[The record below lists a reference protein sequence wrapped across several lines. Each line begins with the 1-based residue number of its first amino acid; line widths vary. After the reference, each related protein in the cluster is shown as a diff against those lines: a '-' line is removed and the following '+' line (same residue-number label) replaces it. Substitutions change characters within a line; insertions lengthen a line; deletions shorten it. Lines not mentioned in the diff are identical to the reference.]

1 MTPAEI
7 LKKTRQLIVQHAGD
21 DRGKWLCANRF
32 VFAQLQVDQRKTKV
46 DIKRQLL
53 DAGTPCHI
61 CGKPF
66 HTRKDARLY
75 QLNLLMHSECHRR
88 YHSKLKSEGIE
99 EAKAIGI
106 LTRESKAYAGK
117 PFLYWWDIAPNA
129 AAVLDMCE
137 SVEFVMKDS
146 GLRCL
151 VSPKDVKK
159 YLTPERRTGRG
170 DGNWGIRVR
179 KDREDELAFEP
190 GRGGGKWLF
199 LPVTWLGPE
208 DED

>member
-1 MTPAEI
+1 MTPAQI
-7 LKKTRQLIVQHAGD
+7 LKKTRQLIAQHAGS
-21 DRGKWLCANRF
+21 DRAKWLATNRF
-32 VFAQLQVDQRKTKV
+32 IFAQLQLGQRKTRV

-53 DAGTPCHI
+53 DAGTPCHV

-66 HTRKDARLY
+66 QTRTDVRLY
-75 QLNLLMHSECHRR
+75 QLNLLMHAECHRKYR
-88 YHSKLKSEGIE
+88 AKLKSEGIE

-117 PFLYWWDIAPNA
+117 AFLYWWDIAPNVGD
-129 AAVLDMCE
+129 VLDMCA
-137 SVEFVMKDS
+137 SVEFVMKDT

-151 VSPKDVKK
+151 IPPKELKK
-159 YLTPERRTGRG
+159 YLTPERQTNRG

-179 KDREDELAFEP
+179 KGHEDELAFEP
-190 GRGGGKWLF
+190 GKGGGKWLF

-208 DED
+208 DEN